1 MWPGVGVNL
10 GWRLPRI
17 SGEGQED
24 REAEDGEEVVEEIPP
39 QEKGVRSRGWEQGG
53 RRGGGGG
60 GKGGEEG
67 GGGGEEGEAC
77 VGGGDVGSS
86 EQVGTV
92 SSGWTIGQGERVVR
106 RAG

>member
-60 GKGGEEG
+60 GKGGEEEGEGRKRRGRRKGGRREEREGGEEG
-67 GGGGEEGEAC
+67 GGGGE
-77 VGGGDVGSS
+77 
-86 EQVGTV
+86 
-92 SSGWTIGQGERVVR
+92 
-106 RAG
+106 

>member
-53 RRGGGGG
+53 GGGR
-60 GKGGEEG
+60 
-67 GGGGEEGEAC
+67 EEGEKREREGRRGEGEERRERHVWVEVMWGHQSRWGQC
-77 VGGGDVGSS
+77 PVGGPSDKGR
-86 EQVGTV
+86 
-92 SSGWTIGQGERVVR
+92 GW
-106 RAG
+106 